1 MRIKKKYLPILLL
14 VLCGIINSCSR
25 EEIENNQIEESQ
37 NFSLKSSYN
46 AIVEDEKF
54 LSIIQKNDQ
63 LLNND
68 YDLELLN
75 QIVTEENDDI
85 ELLGQSLGF
94 ETTSEFVSFQQEF
107 VQDLNYL
114 QANYNLNEISEIEL
128 ADLINQTGYYNFV
141 VDFDPFCDRERRN
154 CLVQASAVYT
164 LEAVGCSALNL
175 TLFGGV
181 VCYGVITAMYL
192 SEVDDCDIQF
202 QRCGAA

>member
-1 MRIKKKYLPILLL
+1 M
-14 VLCGIINSCSR
+14 
-25 EEIENNQIEESQ
+25 
-37 NFSLKSSYN
+37 
-46 AIVEDEKF
+46 
-54 LSIIQKNDQ
+54 
-63 LLNND
+63 
-68 YDLELLN
+68 ELLN

-85 ELLGQSLGF
+85 ELLGHSFGF

-114 QANYNLNEISEIEL
+114 QATYNLNEISEVEL
-128 ADLINQTGYYNFV
+128 ADLINQTGYYNFG
-141 VDFDPFCDRERRN
+141 VDSDPFCGRERRN

-202 QRCGAA
+202 QRCNTA